1 MSTRSTT
8 NTGKDSTPSQT
19 KLSFQSKANSNPRP
33 ASTTYTERENE
44 EFLALIEK
52 AVTWKLMARDDDCN
66 VVLPVKLLGLAAA
79 AKETGRTRTALND
92 ILDRIVLIAKILQE
106 WSWKDKTGERTT
118 DIMDTFEGELT
129 ERAGRIGER
138 VDNIAREAHQTWKR
152 LEEVA
157 NKVTD
162 INTRIVTLNNSIPDR
177 SHALNEVGEITTTTP
192 GSYAHAAWTN
202 LPTQLPY
209 HPRHNPAVKEA
220 EMKDRCII
228 ITSQTPSDWT
238 LTEKELATKA
248 NLALAKVD
256 ADEEAEADAVKPEVV
271 AATKIINKGAFLLLR
286 NVEEVKWIKQDDR
299 ME

>member
-19 KLSFQSKANSNPRP
+19 KLSFQSKANPNPRP
-33 ASTTYTERENE
+33 VSPTYTERENE

-52 AVTWKLMARDDDCN
+52 AVMWKLMARDDDCN

-92 ILDRIVLIAKILQE
+92 ILDRIVLITKILQE
-106 WSWKDKTGERTT
+106 WSWKDKMGERAT

-152 LEEVA
+152 LEEVV
-157 NKVTD
+157 NKVMD
-162 INTRIVTLNNSIPDR
+162 INTRIVTLNNLIPDQ

-192 GSYAHAAWTN
+192 RLYAHAARTN

-220 EMKDRCII
+220 EMKDRRII
-228 ITSQTPSDWT
+228 ITSQTLSD
-238 LTEKELATKA
+238 
-248 NLALAKVD
+248 
-256 ADEEAEADAVKPEVV
+256 
-271 AATKIINKGAFLLLR
+271 
-286 NVEEVKWIKQDDR
+286 
-299 ME
+299 